1 MKNTLR
7 ALITLLALSSTV
19 YAAGTAGAG
28 GGNLLLTLFIGFFAL
43 IVVFQLVPAVIL
55 FIGMVKGLTR
65 SKSSKEAKSSN

>member
-7 ALITLLALSSTV
+7 ALMTLLVLSSTV
-19 YAAGTAGAG
+19 YRAGTADAG

-55 FIGMVKGLTR
+55 FIGMVKGLTS

>member
-7 ALITLLALSSTV
+7 ALITLLTLSSTV
-19 YAAGTAGAG
+19 YAAGTTGVG

-43 IVVFQLVPAVIL
+43 IVVFQLVPAVLL

-65 SKSSKEAKSSN
+65 KETKHAKSSH

>member
-7 ALITLLALSSTV
+7 ALITLLTLSSTV
-19 YAAGTAGAG
+19 YAAGTAGVG

-55 FIGMVKGLTR
+55 FIGMVKGLT
-65 SKSSKEAKSSN
+65 SKNSKEVKSSH

>member
-7 ALITLLALSSTV
+7 ALITLLTLSSTV

-55 FIGMVKGLTR
+55 FIGMVKGLTS

>member
-7 ALITLLALSSTV
+7 ALITLLAFSSTV
-19 YAAGTAGAG
+19 YAAGTTGAG

-55 FIGMVKGLTR
+55 FIGIVRGLLGKE
-65 SKSSKEAKSSN
+65 SKKAESSSH